1 MPREGWI
8 KWKTSTAKQILMDD
22 LQSGIL
28 AVDPADMPAE
38 EAWDICYSHMAEFVP
53 VVFSQFKERLR
64 DHRKQ
69 VGADITRAARELEY
83 LAHDRSLF
91 PRQTENH
98 RGEPVF
104 DLSAAKLFLRADV
117 AEGKHHQLT
126 PSQLQQSRVEYHPF
140 SAKNFKYRIYQEVR
154 RQKFV
159 NYLNQRR
166 AQGLT

>member
-1 MPREGWI
+1 MMPREGWI

-64 DHRKQ
+64 DHCKQ

-91 PRQTENH
+91 PTGRDKRKH
-98 RGEPVF
+98 
-104 DLSAAKLFLRADV
+104 LSAARVFLPADV

-140 SAKNFKYRIYQEVR
+140 SAKNFKHRI
-154 RQKFV
+154 
-159 NYLNQRR
+159 
-166 AQGLT
+166 

>member
-1 MPREGWI
+1 
-8 KWKTSTAKQILMDD
+8 MDD

-53 VVFSQFKERLR
+53 VVFSQFKEQLR

-104 DLSAAKLFLRADV
+104 DLSAAKLFLRADI

-140 SAKNFKYRIYQEVR
+140 SAKNFKHRIYQEVFAVR
-154 RQKFV
+154 S
-159 NYLNQRR
+159 L
-166 AQGLT
+166 LII

>member
-1 MPREGWI
+1 
-8 KWKTSTAKQILMDD
+8 
-22 LQSGIL
+22 
-28 AVDPADMPAE
+28 
-38 EAWDICYSHMAEFVP
+38 MAEFVP

-69 VGADITRAARELEY
+69 VGADITQAARELEY

-104 DLSAAKLFLRADV
+104 DLSAARLFLRADV

-126 PSQLQQSRVEYHPF
+126 PSQLNL
-140 SAKNFKYRIYQEVR
+140 SAA
-154 RQKFV
+154 KFF
-159 NYLNQRR
+159 L
-166 AQGLT
+166 A